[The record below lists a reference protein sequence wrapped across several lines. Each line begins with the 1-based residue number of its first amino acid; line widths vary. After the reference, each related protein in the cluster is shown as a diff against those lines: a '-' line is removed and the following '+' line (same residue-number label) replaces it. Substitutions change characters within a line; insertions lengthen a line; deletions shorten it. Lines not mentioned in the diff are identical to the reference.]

1 MLIVFPAFI
10 TAGCFLPRRMS
21 VKDDFHQALI
31 LSPPDHE
38 PTHVC
43 KEEAS
48 VGIVRVALGL
58 TALVMEPRKWFCY
71 FFLLCYCE
79 GPLGLAVLG
88 GSLDPPSEK
97 RYK

>member
-1 MLIVFPAFI
+1 
-10 TAGCFLPRRMS
+10 MS
-21 VKDDFHQALI
+21 VKDDFHPALM
-31 LSPPDHE
+31 LSLPDHE

-71 FFLLCYCE
+71 FFSCVIVRARWVLLY
-79 GPLGLAVLG
+79 LV
-88 GSLDPPSEK
+88 DP
-97 RYK
+97 